1 MKENKYFLIF
11 FILFINILYSQ
22 SLQCSTN
29 LECKDSGCCKD
40 NKCSPKSDCRMRNK
54 LCYAFVGVGAFVVLV
69 VILIYFFRKIKETKK
84 HLEYLKNTDPGS
96 LTRRQDNIADPNLI
110 SMINPHTN

>member
-1 MKENKYFLIF
+1 MKVNKNLLIF
-11 FILFINILYSQ
+11 FILLINTIYSQ
-22 SLQCSTN
+22 VLKCSTN

-69 VILIYFFRKIKETKK
+69 FILIFAAESKIYVYPSRSPTALIALLSFSCTGANSSCCFFWMSCSAVE
-84 HLEYLKNTDPGS
+84 
-96 LTRRQDNIADPNLI
+96 
-110 SMINPHTN
+110 